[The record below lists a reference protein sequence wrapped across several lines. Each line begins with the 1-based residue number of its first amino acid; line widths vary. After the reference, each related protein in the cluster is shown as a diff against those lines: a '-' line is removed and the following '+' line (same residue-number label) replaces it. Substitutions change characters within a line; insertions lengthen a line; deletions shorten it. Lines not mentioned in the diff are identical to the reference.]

1 MSGVTRMTSD
11 PTPVPSSAAA
21 CVAVPAAADPDGP
34 TDPVARTRLQL
45 ALIEAL
51 DPALRSLISVNPRA
65 LDEAGDVARR
75 QARLR
80 LPALAGRTVSLKDN
94 IDTAGWTT
102 TMGSAFFADHVPL
115 ADAPVVTRLRA
126 AGAVIVGK
134 ANLHEFAF
142 GGTTQNP
149 HHGRGGNPWHVDA
162 IPGGSSGGSG
172 ASVAAGLCDVSLGTD
187 TGGSIR
193 IPAAL
198 NGVVGLRPT
207 HGRVPN
213 TGCFPVSA
221 AYDTIGPL
229 ARSVAEVAWAHEAIA
244 GHDAGDDCSI
254 EHPVDSWS
262 HAFSRGVEGLRVGVP
277 AHWCLADLEPEVERR
292 VREAIDTLR
301 TLGVVV
307 EEIMLPDAHQAQARL
322 MPMVHADAAAVHA
335 RRLEEQPGRFGADVL
350 DRLRHGQAVTGPA
363 YAEGLR
369 FKERWL
375 RQLDRAFERVDVIL
389 TPTCPVTAPLR
400 IDTARMLETTRALS
414 RFTYAWAL
422 AGTPALS
429 VPCGF
434 AANGLPVGL
443 QLVAPRWHDA
453 RVLALG
459 AHYQGATRHHLRV
472 PALVEAARARLSAA
486 GARG

>member
-1 MSGVTRMTSD
+1 MTD
-11 PTPVPSSAAA
+11 PTTHHAPPG
-21 CVAVPAAADPDGP
+21 GP
-34 TDPVARTRLQL
+34 TGATAHADAGPGTTNRDIVEHTRRQL
-45 ALIEAL
+45 ALGRAL
-51 DPALRSLISVNPRA
+51 NPALNAMISFNPQALQEARSVAVRMARA
-65 LDEAGDVARR
+65 P
-75 QARLR
+75 
-80 LPALAGRTVSLKDN
+80 LPGVAGRTVSLKDN

-102 TMGSAFFADHVPL
+102 TMGSAFFRDHLPA
-115 ADAPVVTRLRA
+115 ADAPVVQRLRA

-149 HHGRGGNPWHVDA
+149 HHGLGGNPWNVDA

-172 ASVAAGLCDVSLGTD
+172 ASVAAGMNDISLGTD

-198 NGVVGLRPT
+198 NGVAGLRPT

-229 ARSVAEVAWAHEAIA
+229 ARTVAEVAWAHEVIA
-244 GHDAGDDCSI
+244 GWDAGDD
-254 EHPVDSWS
+254 HTVDRPVDSWQQ
-262 HAFSRGVEGLRVGVP
+262 AYARGVKGLRIGVP
-277 AHWCLADLEPEVERR
+277 SRWALTALEPDVERR
-292 VREAIDTLR
+292 VREAMELLK
-301 TLGVVV
+301 TLGAEVFD
-307 EEIMLPDAHQAQARL
+307 IDLPGADQAQAHL

-335 RRLEEQPGRFGADVL
+335 ERLDRQPGLFGADVL
-350 DRLRHGQAVTGPA
+350 ARMQAGQAVTGPQ
-363 YAEGLR
+363 YATAMR

-375 RQLDRAFERVDVIL
+375 RQLERTFAEVDVIL

-400 IDTARMLETTRALS
+400 IDTARMLETTRQIS
-414 RFTYAWAL
+414 RYTYAWAL

-434 AANGLPVGL
+434 AGNGLPVGL
-443 QLVAPRWHDA
+443 QLVAPRWHDS

-459 AHYQGATRHHLRV
+459 AHYQSATTHHLHR
-472 PALVEAARARLSAA
+472 PAMVAAAVAA
-486 GARG
+486 ASHA

>member
-1 MSGVTRMTSD
+1 MDFDT
-11 PTPVPSSAAA
+11 
-21 CVAVPAAADPDGP
+21 
-34 TDPVARTRLQL
+34 TDPVERIRAHL
-45 ALIEAL
+45 AMTEAL
-51 DPALRSLISVNPRA
+51 DPTLRAMISINPRA
-65 LDEAGDVARR
+65 LDEARDVAG
-75 QARLR
+75 RLAHMP
-80 LPALAGRTVSLKDN
+80 LSAIAGRTVSFKDN

-102 TMGSAFFADHVPL
+102 TMGSAFFKDHVPA
-115 ADAPVVTRLRA
+115 ADAPVVARLRA

-149 HHGRGGNPWHVDA
+149 HHGLGGNPWNADA

-172 ASVAAGLCDVSLGTD
+172 SSVAAGLCDVSLGTD

-198 NGVVGLRPT
+198 NGVAGLRPT

-229 ARSVAEVAWAHEAIA
+229 ARTVAEVAWAHEVIS
-244 GHDAGDDCSI
+244 GYDEGDACTVDR
-254 EHPVDSWS
+254 PADSWAQ
-262 HAFSRGVEGLRVGVP
+262 AFSKGVEGLRIGVP
-277 AHWCLADLEPEVERR
+277 AHWCMTDLDPEVERR

-307 EEIMLPDAHQAQARL
+307 EEIALPDAHETQAQL

-335 RRLEEQPGRFGADVL
+335 QRLDEHPDVFGADVL
-350 DRLRHGQAVTGPA
+350 DRMRHGQAVTGRV
-363 YAEGLR
+363 YAEAMR

-375 RQLDRAFERVDVIL
+375 RQLEHTFDRVDVIL

-400 IDTARMLETTRALS
+400 IDTARMLETTRKVS

-434 AANGLPVGL
+434 AANGLPVGM
-443 QLVAPRWHDA
+443 QLVAPRWHDT

-459 AHYQGATRHHLRV
+459 AHYQGVTRHHLRV
-472 PALVEAARARLSAA
+472 PAMVQAARSKLSVA
-486 GARG
+486 GTTR

>member
-1 MSGVTRMTSD
+1 MSAMTHDIVEHTR
-11 PTPVPSSAAA
+11 
-21 CVAVPAAADPDGP
+21 
-34 TDPVARTRLQL
+34 RQL
-45 ALIEAL
+45 ALGQALNPQLNSMISFNPQALQEAQ
-51 DPALRSLISVNPRA
+51 
-65 LDEAGDVARR
+65 VA
-75 QARLR
+75 ADRLAHAP
-80 LPALAGRTVSLKDN
+80 LPGVGGRTVSLKDN

-102 TMGSAFFADHVPL
+102 TMGSAFFREHVPTS
-115 ADAPVVTRLRA
+115 DAPVVQRLRA

-149 HHGRGGNPWHVDA
+149 HHGLGGNPWNVDA

-172 ASVAAGLCDVSLGTD
+172 SSVAAGMADVSLGTD

-198 NGVVGLRPT
+198 NGVAGLRPT

-229 ARSVAEVAWAHEAIA
+229 ARTVAEVAWAHEVIS
-244 GHDAGDDCSI
+244 GWDAGDDCTVDR
-254 EHPVDSWS
+254 PVDSWE
-262 HAFSRGVEGLRVGVP
+262 HAYAKGVKGLRIGVP
-277 AHWCLADLEPEVERR
+277 GHWALTALEPDVEQRI
-292 VREAIDTLR
+292 REAIEVMKD
-301 TLGVVV
+301 LGADVFD
-307 EEIMLPDAHQAQARL
+307 IDLPGAEQAQSQL
-322 MPMVHADAAAVHA
+322 MPMVHADAASVHA
-335 RRLEEQPGRFGADVL
+335 ERLTHQPEVFGADVL
-350 DRLRHGQAVTGPA
+350 ARMRVGQAVTGPE
-363 YAEGLR
+363 YAAGMR

-375 RQLDRAFERVDVIL
+375 RQLERTFTEVDVVL

-400 IDTARMLETTRALS
+400 IDTARMLETTRQIS
-414 RFTYAWAL
+414 RYTYAWAL

-434 AANGLPVGL
+434 AGNGLPVGM
-443 QLVAPRWHDA
+443 QLVAPRWFDS

-459 AHYQGATRHHLRV
+459 AHYQAVTDHHLRR
-472 PALVEAARARLSAA
+472 PAMVEAALARV
-486 GARG
+486 

>member
-1 MSGVTRMTSD
+1 MHD
-11 PTPVPSSAAA
+11 
-21 CVAVPAAADPDGP
+21 DI
-34 TDPVARTRLQL
+34 VARTRLQL
-45 ALIEAL
+45 AVRQALNSTLKAMISDNPHALEEAH
-51 DPALRSLISVNPRA
+51 
-65 LDEAGDVARR
+65 EVAVR
-75 QARLR
+75 QARGPLT
-80 LPALAGRTVSLKDN
+80 PLAGRTVSVKDN

-102 TMGSAFFADHVPL
+102 TMGSAFFRAHVP
-115 ADAPVVTRLRA
+115 AHDAAVVQRLRR
-126 AGAVIVGK
+126 AGALIIGK

-149 HHGRGGNPWHVDA
+149 HHGLGGNPWNPDA

-172 ASVAAGLCDVSLGTD
+172 ASVAGGMCDISLGTD

-198 NGVVGLRPT
+198 NGVAGLRPT

-229 ARSVAEVAWAHEAIA
+229 ARTVAEVAWAYEAISGA
-244 GHDAGDDCSI
+244 DAGDDCCVDA
-254 EHPVDSWS
+254 PVDSWI
-262 HAFSRGVEGLRVGVP
+262 HAFARGPQGLRIGVP
-277 AHWCLADLEPEVERR
+277 QEWAFAELDPEVERL
-292 VREAIDTLR
+292 VREAIAVLR
-301 TLGVVV
+301 DLGAEVRT
-307 EEIMLPDAHQAQARL
+307 IALPGAEQAQAHL

-335 RRLEEQPGRFGADVL
+335 GRLAQQPHLFGPDVL
-350 DRLRHGQAVTGPA
+350 ERLRAGQEVTGRV
-363 YAEGLR
+363 YADALR

-375 RQLDRAFERVDVIL
+375 RQLETTFAEVDVIL

-400 IDTARMLETTRALS
+400 TDTAQMLQTTRRLS
-414 RFTYAWAL
+414 RFTYAWSL

-434 AANGLPVGL
+434 AANGLPVGM
-443 QLVAPRWHDA
+443 QLVAPRWHEA

-459 AHYQGATRHHLRV
+459 AHYQMATPHHLRMPV
-472 PALVEAARARLSAA
+472 LVQAALSRLN
-486 GARG
+486 G

>member
-1 MSGVTRMTSD
+1 MNWTTDDSRD
-11 PTPVPSSAAA
+11 PL
-21 CVAVPAAADPDGP
+21 G
-34 TDPVARTRLQL
+34 RTRLHL
-45 ALIEAL
+45 AMAEAL
-51 DPALRSLISVNPRA
+51 NPALRAMISVNPRA
-65 LDEAGDVARR
+65 IEEARDVA
-75 QARLR
+75 ARSSHMR
-80 LPALAGRTVSLKDN
+80 LPAIAGRTVSIKDN

-102 TMGSAFFADHVPL
+102 TMGSAFFRDHVP
-115 ADAPVVTRLRA
+115 ACDAPVVARLRA
-126 AGAVIVGK
+126 AGAVVVGK

-149 HHGRGGNPWHVDA
+149 HHGLGGNPWNVDA

-172 ASVAAGLCDVSLGTD
+172 SSVAAGMCDISLGTD

-221 AYDTIGPL
+221 ANDTIGPL
-229 ARSVAEVAWAHEAIA
+229 ARTVAEVAWAHEVIS
-244 GHDAGDDCSI
+244 GYDEGDDCTVDR
-254 EHPVDSWS
+254 PVDSWA
-262 HAFSRGVEGLRVGVP
+262 HAFSRGVEGLRVGLP
-277 AHWCLADLEPEVERR
+277 AHWCMTDLDPEVELRL
-292 VREAIDTLR
+292 REAIGALR

-307 EEIMLPDAHQAQARL
+307 REIELPDAHRAQGHL
-322 MPMVHADAAAVHA
+322 MPMVHADAASVHA
-335 RRLEEQPGRFGADVL
+335 RHLDEQPERFGADVL
-350 DRLRHGQAVTGPA
+350 DRMRHGQAVTGRV
-363 YAEGLR
+363 YAEGMR

-375 RQLDRAFERVDVIL
+375 RQLEHTFGDVDVIL

-400 IDTARMLETTRALS
+400 IDTAQMLETTRKVS

-434 AANGLPVGL
+434 AANGLPVGM
-443 QLVAPRWHDA
+443 QLVAPRWHDS

-459 AHYQGATRHHLRV
+459 AHYQAATAHHLRM
-472 PALVEAARARLSAA
+472 PAMVEAVRATLLPADPGR
-486 GARG
+486 